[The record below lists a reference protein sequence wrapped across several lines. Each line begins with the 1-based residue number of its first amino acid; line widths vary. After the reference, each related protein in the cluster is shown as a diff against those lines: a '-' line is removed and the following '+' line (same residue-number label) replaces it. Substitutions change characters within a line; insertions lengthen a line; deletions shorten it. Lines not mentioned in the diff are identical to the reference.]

1 MVYCTDIRA
10 RGFWRREKRAIRL
23 LRHWSNESKFS
34 FNKERAILER
44 NGNEKKRCY
53 NQRIMNI
60 EHGTFTPLVFTM
72 NGFMGVEFTMYHKQL
87 SSKKIS
93 EKGDEKY

>member
-1 MVYCTDIRA
+1 MQ
-10 RGFWRREKRAIRL
+10 FWNETEIKRKGVTI
-23 LRHWSNESKFS
+23 SD
-34 FNKERAILER
+34 
-44 NGNEKKRCY
+44 
-53 NQRIMNI
+53 

-72 NGFMGVEFTMYHKQL
+72 NGFMGVELTMYHKQL